1 MIRVSITAYFT
12 DERHAVDALT
22 HMLLAAD
29 TANPNALDLKVTS
42 DVDQKTKL
50 APANHFVLCPAA
62 RSLSLDRVLR
72 MSDEEAY
79 RTFQRIRWH
88 ERDGEAECPRCGC
101 AELYDCRAE
110 RRWKCK
116 DCSHRFSVTSGTIF
130 DSRKMAIRDI
140 LAAIAIVAN
149 GEKRIT
155 ALRLSRELD
164 VTYKTALDLA
174 HRLRGSKPR
183 STGRRFLKSGGRRRG
198 SRGHAPA
205 LEGSAT

>member
-12 DERHAVDALT
+12 DERHAADALT
-22 HMLLAAD
+22 HLLLAVDA
-29 TANPNALDLKVTS
+29 ANPTALDLKAAS
-42 DVDQKTKL
+42 DDDQKTKP
-50 APANHFVLCPAA
+50 APSTQFVFCPAA
-62 RSLSLDRVLR
+62 RGLSLDRVMG

-79 RTFQRIRWH
+79 RMFQRIRWH
-88 ERDGEAECPRCGC
+88 EREGEAECPRCGC
-101 AELYDCRAE
+101 TELYDCRAE

-116 DCSHRFSVTSGTIF
+116 LCSHRFSVTSGTIF

-149 GEKRIT
+149 GERRIS
-155 ALRLSRELD
+155 ASQMSRELD

-183 STGRRFLKSGGRRRG
+183 STGRR
-198 SRGHAPA
+198 
-205 LEGSAT
+205 SAAA

>member
-12 DERHAVDALT
+12 DDRRAVDGLTHLLLAVDA
-22 HMLLAAD
+22 
-29 TANPNALDLKVTS
+29 ANPNALDLKVAT
-42 DVDQKTKL
+42 DDDHKTKP
-50 APANHFVLCPAA
+50 APANHFILCPAA
-62 RSLSLDRVLR
+62 RSLSLDRVMG

-116 DCSHRFSVTSGTIF
+116 HCSYRFSVTSGTIF
-130 DSRKMAIRDI
+130 DSRKMAIREI

-149 GEKRIT
+149 GEKRIS
-155 ALRLSRELD
+155 ALQMSRELG

-174 HRLRGSKPR
+174 HRIRGSTPR
-183 STGRRFLKSGGRRRG
+183 ATAGRSAKSRTHRVELVG
-198 SRGHAPA
+198 
-205 LEGSAT
+205 